1 MIRDLLESQTY
12 AINRMK
18 EKARARALRL
28 TMEKLREVKREIAA
42 LDFDSWN
49 FAERQAVMV
58 QLQAAVSQ
66 LARGQVDLLQEG
78 LGATSRVS
86 ARQASIWLHNL
97 DRQYLGAV
105 RPLRFDA
112 AEWVATQADQISKAR
127 LNVYRS
133 SFRRYGA
140 TAIDAIEDEIAK
152 TIMAGENWIKARR
165 RVWHTV
171 RDVVG
176 EKQWMV
182 DRITNTE
189 TSAAYNSMQLNAL
202 LSEDKEDDPMLKRL
216 VATFDARTGFDS
228 IGLHGQ
234 TVPVNKPFVDPY
246 FGKEYMAPP
255 NRPRD
260 REVVVGWRASYG
272 DDLDFDDDGYMATA
286 RQPAK
291 TKAKTPPGYDEKNPT
306 TLIGTRQA
314 IVNSELRK
322 YEKILRGAR
331 SSKSP
336 IPLEVGDMTQ
346 KIKALKREKE
356 ELATLKK
363 MLNEKSKKVNNPAS
377 QKMARKMAKKSKNA
391 TREALKMTSKRSTA
405 LTAAAVATGIMV
417 PYAIATPA
425 EKKQIEQAE
434 GMIRVR
440 KALKNAPVKLVAV
453 EDMTR
458 AELAETAAR
467 EFRKAKKADKEALDL
482 VPGDVFAL
490 KSGDVAQAKGY
501 PIRGW
506 IKLKPVAHPV
516 RWAQVNE
523 IKGAPKAVRY
533 VVEAPKDSRI
543 LKMKK

>member
-1 MIRDLLESQTY
+1 
-12 AINRMK
+12 
-18 EKARARALRL
+18 
-28 TMEKLREVKREIAA
+28 
-42 LDFDSWN
+42 
-49 FAERQAVMV
+49 
-58 QLQAAVSQ
+58 
-66 LARGQVDLLQEG
+66 
-78 LGATSRVS
+78 
-86 ARQASIWLHNL
+86 
-97 DRQYLGAV
+97 
-105 RPLRFDA
+105 
-112 AEWVATQADQISKAR
+112 
-127 LNVYRS
+127 
-133 SFRRYGA
+133 
-140 TAIDAIEDEIAK
+140 
-152 TIMAGENWIKARR
+152 
-165 RVWHTV
+165 
-171 RDVVG
+171 
-176 EKQWMV
+176 
-182 DRITNTE
+182 
-189 TSAAYNSMQLNAL
+189 
-202 LSEDKEDDPMLKRL
+202 
-216 VATFDARTGFDS
+216 
-228 IGLHGQ
+228 
-234 TVPVNKPFVDPY
+234 
-246 FGKEYMAPP
+246 
-255 NRPRD
+255 
-260 REVVVGWRASYG
+260 
-272 DDLDFDDDGYMATA
+272 MATA

-306 TLIGTRQA
+306 TVIGTRQA

-336 IPLEVGDMTQ
+336 LPLEVGDMTQ

-363 MLNEKSKKVNNPAS
+363 MLNEKSKKVNNPAA

-391 TREALKMTSKRSTA
+391 TREALKVTAKRSTA

-440 KALKNAPVKLVAV
+440 KALKRAPVKLVAA

-467 EFRKAKKADKEALDL
+467 EFKEAKKEEKEALDL
-482 VPGDVFAL
+482 VPGDVFGL